1 RARTGASAAP
11 RARRRAGRGAAQRS
25 WPRPGR
31 RRVHRRTGGAA
42 WESKR
47 SLPYGLLLLE
57 GNGLF
62 VECRAVVRQG
72 PALHFS
78 GAAARHTHDHVGEPR
93 PRVLPVER
101 RRGRGVIRVRVIHA
115 DHFEPVAVELL
126 LRPTERLRVD
136 EIAVARR
143 VGALIHERYEQHGHF
158 APVLHRAADEPAR
171 FGGIVRFAVLPDRV
185 DVARLEYE
193 RHARTPRMSHP
204 EGCARHCT
212 VLKDSVS
219 PSPRFSVGTHTRVSD
234 ISRITTPPFLP
245 IGGIHSD
252 SGPRSRGR

>member
-1 RARTGASAAP
+1 MASRRSRSITNNCYSTMSTGSLAMCFFFLMIRRPP
-11 RARRRAGRGAAQRS
+11 RSTLFPYTTLFRS
-25 WPRPGR
+25 GR

-101 RRGRGVIRVRVIHA
+101 RRGRGVIGVRVIHA
-115 DHFEPVAVELL
+115 DHFEPVPVELL
-126 LRPTERLRVD
+126 LRPTERLRVN

-171 FGGIVRFAVLPDRV
+171 LGG
-185 DVARLEYE
+185 
-193 RHARTPRMSHP
+193 
-204 EGCARHCT
+204 G
-212 VLKDSVS
+212 
-219 PSPRFSVGTHTRVSD
+219 
-234 ISRITTPPFLP
+234 
-245 IGGIHSD
+245 
-252 SGPRSRGR
+252 